1 MSKLQIYSSSAG
13 SGKTYTLTQAYLTLL
28 LNQEQPY
35 YFRHILAITFTNDAA
50 NEMKERI
57 MQTLEAFSSPNFSE
71 NAPEWSMYQ
80 SICTQA
86 GIDPTSNNIIQERA
100 KKAFEAILHD
110 YSDFA
115 VKTID
120 SFINQIARAFTEDL
134 QLPYNYETELNSE
147 AILEQ
152 SVERLFKLAQNKTST
167 RISEI
172 LKEYALETVENN
184 KSMTQLGPELAK
196 FGDQS
201 LNDQHYAAI
210 SKLDNFELEDFYVLR
225 AQVNAYL
232 DTTYKKIQ
240 ELGNQALALMERV
253 GVELDEFK
261 GAKNGVGFYFQK
273 LKTNPKDTFK
283 KEMSKTHISTFEENE
298 WYANN
303 SKKANQ
309 IDQIK
314 DELIEKYK
322 QVEELRPKTLLY
334 QFINKDLLKLG
345 FLRRIKEEFDNI
357 TTENNQVFIS
367 EFNRKILSIVL
378 TEPVPFLY
386 ERIGE
391 KYQHL
396 LIDEFQDTS
405 DIQFY
410 NLLPLLENSLGNKNF
425 NLIVGDAKQAIYRWR
440 GGKMESL
447 VHLSKGNIA
456 KLIQNPLISTYQI
469 DQYLSIYDHID
480 TQNLTVNYRSA
491 KEIIDFNNAFFDHII
506 HSYKEEFP
514 FLCDVYS
521 DYRQEYRN
529 NAPSG
534 GHVELKLVLDTNNDD
549 DENEAKGEEMKKQVL
564 GIIKNVQ
571 NEGYSLKD
579 IAILTRTNKHGA
591 EIAEYLTQH
600 QLPIITSESLLLWL
614 AWEVKV
620 VISLLKVI
628 QEPSNTLAKFE
639 AIRLF
644 ALHTQPQPPSIEW
657 HGKVKEK
664 LNDSESYAELW
675 AELGISLTLQRT
687 EANLFLLT
695 EKLIRELGFLDTRG
709 RKEYIFALTDIVLK
723 YSASEGNQLDDFL
736 TFWEKKQHKF
746 SLQTAADVDAITI
759 TSIHKSKGLAF
770 PIVIIPHANWE
781 FTPKAGSD
789 IWVDLSQLANLDELT
804 IRKEGEE
811 DKQLLVARLT
821 SKKELLQTPVKNQY
835 ENELQANFLENLNM
849 LYVAFTR
856 PKDRLYVLTP
866 IKVGTNNTNN
876 TTKFKGIGTFF
887 ESYLKQIG
895 QSVNP
900 SNPSYLISQ
909 GIAKERNESEQ
920 TERKSYLIETI
931 HSKDM
936 KNKLR
941 LKRSSER
948 FFDIETLEKS
958 KDKGNKIHG
967 ILADIYFQ
975 EDTIQALEKAVRNGL
990 ILPHE
995 INEFKQDIENIV
1007 NHPQLYPLFQPPARV
1022 QNEREILL
1030 PSGDML
1036 RPDRVVHL
1044 DGTVYIIDYKTGSPS
1059 EKHKNQVRKYAQIYA
1074 EMGYSQ
1080 LCIYLVYIGDMN
1092 VIQVY

>member
-28 LNQEQPY
+28 LQQEQPY
-35 YFRHILAITFTNDAA
+35 YFRRILAITFTNDAA

-57 MQTLEAFSSPNFSE
+57 MQTLEAFSAPDFSE
-71 NAPEWSMYQ
+71 QSPEWGMYQ

-86 GIDPTSNNIIQERA
+86 GIDPIADTTVQERA
-100 KKAFEAILHD
+100 KKAFEAILHE

-147 AILEQ
+147 TILEQ
-152 SVERLFKLAQNKTST
+152 SVERLFKLAQNTTST

-196 FGDQS
+196 FGGQS

-210 SKLDNFELEDFYVLR
+210 SRLDNLELEDFYVLR
-225 AQVNAYL
+225 KQINDYL
-232 DTTYKKIQ
+232 DSTYEKIQ
-240 ELGNQALALMERV
+240 DIGNQALALMERV

-261 GAKNGVGFYFQK
+261 GAKNGVGFFFQK

-283 KEMSKTHISTFEENE
+283 KEMSKTHLNTFEGNE
-298 WYANN
+298 WYAKN

-314 DELIEKYK
+314 EELTEKYK
-322 QVEELRPKTLLY
+322 EVEELRPKTLLY
-334 QFINKDLLKLG
+334 QLIYKDLLKLG

-410 NLLPLLENSLGNKNF
+410 NLLPLLENSLGNEHF

-447 VHLSKGNIA
+447 VHLSNKNITE
-456 KLIQNPLISTYQI
+456 LVQNPLISTYQI
-469 DQYLSIYDHID
+469 EQYLSIANRID

-506 HSYKEEFP
+506 HSYKAEFP
-514 FLCDVYS
+514 FLSDVYS
-521 DYRQEYRN
+521 DYRQEYRDN
-529 NAPSG
+529 VPTG
-534 GHVELKLVLDTNNDD
+534 GHVELKLVLDTNNED
-549 DENEAKGEEMKKQVL
+549 DENEEKGEEMKKQVL
-564 GIIKNVQ
+564 EIIENVQ

-579 IAILTRTNKHGA
+579 IAILTRNNKHGA
-591 EIAEYLTQH
+591 EIAEYLTHH

-644 ALHTQPQPPSIEW
+644 ALHTQPLPPSIEW
-657 HGKVKEK
+657 HGKIKEK
-664 LNDSESYAELW
+664 LNDTESYAELW

-695 EKLIRELGFLDTRG
+695 EKLIRELGFLSSRG

-736 TFWEKKQHKF
+736 TFWGKKQHKF

-770 PIVIIPHANWE
+770 PVVIIPYTNWA

-789 IWVDLSQLANLDELT
+789 IWVDLSQLADLDELI

-811 DKQLLVARLT
+811 NKQLLVARLN
-821 SKKELLQTPVKNQY
+821 SNEKLKQTPIKNQY

-866 IKVGTNNTNN
+866 IRVNKKGETI
-876 TTKFKGIGTFF
+876 FKGIGTFF
-887 ESYLKQIG
+887 ESYLVHIG
-895 QSVNP
+895 QRVVP
-900 SNPSYLISQ
+900 PNPSYLISQ
-909 GIAKERNESEQ
+909 GIAKESNESKQ

-975 EDTIQALEKAVRNGL
+975 EDTTQALEKAVRNGL

-1007 NHPQLYPLFQPPARV
+1007 QHPLLYPLFQPPARV

-1030 PSGDML
+1030 PSGEML
-1036 RPDRVVHL
+1036 RPDRVVHWQ
-1044 DGTVYIIDYKTGSPS
+1044 DTVYIIDYKTGSPS
-1059 EKHKNQVRKYAQIYA
+1059 EKHKSQVRKYAQIYA

-1080 LCIYLVYIGDMN
+1080 LCIYLVYMGDMN

>member
-28 LNQEQPY
+28 LSQEQPY

-80 SICTQA
+80 SICTQV

-196 FGDQS
+196 FGGQS

-210 SKLDNFELEDFYVLR
+210 SRLDNLELEDFYVLR
-225 AQVNAYL
+225 KQINDYL
-232 DTTYKKIQ
+232 DSTYKQIQ
-240 ELGNQALALMERV
+240 ETGSQALALMERV

-261 GAKNGVGFYFQK
+261 GAKNGVGFFFQK

-283 KEMSKTHISTFEENE
+283 KEMSKTHLNTFKENE
-298 WYANN
+298 WYAKN

-314 DELIEKYK
+314 EELTEKYK
-322 QVEELRPKTLLY
+322 EVEELRPKTLLY
-334 QFINKDLLKLG
+334 QLIYKDLLKLG

-410 NLLPLLENSLGNKNF
+410 NLLPLLENSLGNEHF

-447 VHLSKGNIA
+447 VHLSNKNITE
-456 KLIQNPLISTYQI
+456 LVQNPLISTYQI
-469 DQYLSIYDHID
+469 EQYLSIANRID

-506 HSYKEEFP
+506 RSYKAEFP
-514 FLCDVYS
+514 FLSDVYS
-521 DYRQEYRN
+521 DYRQEYRDN
-529 NAPSG
+529 VPTG
-534 GHVELKLVLDTNNDD
+534 GHVELKLVLDTNNED

-564 GIIKNVQ
+564 EIIENVQ

-579 IAILTRTNKHGA
+579 IAILTRNNKHGA
-591 EIAEYLTQH
+591 EIAEYLTHH

-664 LNDSESYAELW
+664 LNDTESYAELW

-695 EKLIRELGFLDTRG
+695 EKLIRELGFLSSRG

-736 TFWEKKQHKF
+736 TFWGKKQHKF

-770 PIVIIPHANWE
+770 PVVIIPYTNWT

-789 IWVDLSQLANLDELT
+789 IWVDLSQLADLDELI

-811 DKQLLVARLT
+811 NKQLLVARLN
-821 SKKELLQTPVKNQY
+821 SNEKLKQTPIKNQY

-866 IKVGTNNTNN
+866 IRVNKKGETI
-876 TTKFKGIGTFF
+876 FKGIGTFF
-887 ESYLKQIG
+887 ESYLAHIG
-895 QSVNP
+895 QRVVP
-900 SNPSYLISQ
+900 PNPSYLISQ
-909 GIAKERNESEQ
+909 GIAKESNESKQ

-975 EDTIQALEKAVRNGL
+975 EDTTQALEKAVRNGL

-1007 NHPQLYPLFQPPARV
+1007 QHPLLYPLFQPPARV

-1030 PSGDML
+1030 PSGEML
-1036 RPDRVVHL
+1036 RPDRVVHWQ
-1044 DGTVYIIDYKTGSPS
+1044 DTVYIIDYKTGSPS
-1059 EKHKNQVRKYAQIYA
+1059 EKHKSQVRKYAQIYA

-1080 LCIYLVYIGDMN
+1080 LCIYLVYMGDMN